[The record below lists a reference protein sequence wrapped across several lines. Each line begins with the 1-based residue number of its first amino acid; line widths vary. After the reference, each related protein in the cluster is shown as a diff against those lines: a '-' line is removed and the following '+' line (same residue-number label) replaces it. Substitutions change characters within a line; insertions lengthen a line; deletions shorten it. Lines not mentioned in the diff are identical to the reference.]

1 MSVKFAEGLQA
12 GQSGE
17 TGSQPGSSPQR
28 NLDARHPTV
37 HKPEL
42 NLSVIDDIPI
52 RALHKIG
59 GRINATFQEV
69 DLIRRH
75 LSKSG

>member
-1 MSVKFAEGLQA
+1 MSVKFSEGLQA

-17 TGSQPGSSPQR
+17 TGSQPGSFPKEISMPAIDGPQTG
-28 NLDARHPTV
+28 A
-37 HKPEL
+37 EL
-42 NLSVIDDIPI
+42 VLIDDIPC
-52 RALHKIG
+52 RALHQIG